1 MEGLQAFETAARNGG
16 FIEMSESANRGVLWL
31 KKVALGTTTQAHQLM
46 CIDSLANSVTIFWIN
61 VLGEVNSKTFR
72 GVPALQEWFDST
84 PQTILQR

>member
-16 FIEMSESANRGVLWL
+16 FIMMNESTNRGVLWL

-46 CIDSLANSVTIFWIN
+46 CIDSLTNSVTIFWIN